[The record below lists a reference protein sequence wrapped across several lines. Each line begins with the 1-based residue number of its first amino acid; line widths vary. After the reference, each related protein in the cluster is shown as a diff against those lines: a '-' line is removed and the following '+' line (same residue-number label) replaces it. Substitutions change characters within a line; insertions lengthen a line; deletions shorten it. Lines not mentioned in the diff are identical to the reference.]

1 MCISKYL
8 KDIYFWMSKKFE
20 VRILHVEYIIAS
32 TNSLIFYDGWSDLIT
47 SDKCIINFSDDR

>member
-1 MCISKYL
+1 
-8 KDIYFWMSKKFE
+8 MSKKFE

-47 SDKCIINFSDDR
+47 SDKCIIKFSDDR